1 MKHKL
6 NTLLT
11 VRLVFPLADHTKVRA
26 PKLTKCKQI
35 QNLPIHLQ
43 SKFLSIG
50 KKLFARGLRLKL
62 NGLDE
67 GRYWDRW
74 FCFKTTGSASGGCF
88 CQNSQSLNTQNFSNF
103 WLKGLPFSQLIL
115 RNEPF
120 RRRLC
125 KKTQ

>member
-43 SKFLSIG
+43 SKILSIE
-50 KKLFARGLRLKL
+50 KTVCPRGPPQVERI
-62 NGLDE
+62 G
-67 GRYWDRW
+67 
-74 FCFKTTGSASGGCF
+74 
-88 CQNSQSLNTQNFSNF
+88 
-103 WLKGLPFSQLIL
+103 
-115 RNEPF
+115 
-120 RRRLC
+120 
-125 KKTQ
+125 